1 MTGIYQLADLTIEV
15 EGSIEELVDV
25 QGVEREFSRA
35 CRKIRKAAGEEDVQI
50 LLDKD
55 LESAEGRKFS
65 KIRLRA
71 YAGGKNY
78 TIDCGSTEDNILG
91 VYVPW
96 DAPVEVY
103 DRETETVE
111 EVKPLANSEPDT
123 APSQEAA
130 EEPREGESEAQSGSQ
145 GTAPSEA
152 PTPDTRENG
161 KITEDAA
168 LQLWNAA
175 KQAGHN
181 KQTFGKMLAT
191 VAGIDNPKLLHVDDW
206 PQAWAYAT
214 HPGEWKM
221 DQHVE
226 EERELPL
233 Q

>member
-78 TIDCGSTEDNILG
+78 TIDCGTTEDNILG

-103 DRETETVE
+103 DRESETVE
-111 EVKPLANSEPDT
+111 EVHPLEGETES
-123 APSQEAA
+123 SQEAA
-130 EEPREGESEAQSGSQ
+130 GEPREGESEAQSGSQ
-145 GTAPSEA
+145 GTAPSEP

-233 Q
+233 

>member
-1 MTGIYQLADLTIEV
+1 MTGIYQLADLTIQV
-15 EGSIEELVDV
+15 EGSIEELVDC
-25 QGVEREFSRA
+25 QGVAREFDRA
-35 CRKIRKAAGEEDVQI
+35 CRKIREAAGDADVQI
-50 LLDKD
+50 LLDKN
-55 LESAEGRKFS
+55 LESSEGREFS
-65 KIRLRA
+65 KVRLRA
-71 YAGGKNY
+71 YAEGKNY

-103 DRETETVE
+103 DREAETVE
-111 EVKPLANSEPDT
+111 EVQPLENGDT
-123 APSQEAA
+123 ESPQEAA
-130 EEPREGESEAQSGSQ
+130 EEPQSSSGESGGDAQAP
-145 GTAPSEA
+145 TPSEP

-181 KQTFGKMLAT
+181 KQTFAKMLAT
-191 VAGIDNPKLLHVDDW
+191 VAGINNPKLLHVDDW
-206 PQAWAYAT
+206 PQAWEYAT

-233 Q
+233 

>member
-1 MTGIYQLADLTIEV
+1 MTGIYRLADLTVQV
-15 EGSIEELVDV
+15 EGSIEELVAC

-78 TIDCGSTEDNILG
+78 TIDCGTTEDNILG

-96 DAPVEVY
+96 DAPVEIY
-103 DRETETVE
+103 DRESETVE
-111 EVKPLANSEPDT
+111 EVHPLEGETES
-123 APSQEAA
+123 SQEAA
-130 EEPREGESEAQSGSQ
+130 GEPQSAQSEAGTGSQ
-145 GTAPSEA
+145 APAPSEP

-161 KITEDAA
+161 KITEGAA

-181 KQTFGKMLAT
+181 KQTFAKMLAT